1 MVLAQGITSESQDA
15 GIQNLI
21 GEYSGMLESLE
32 YAIQRG
38 YSERGSVD
46 LQTGLAEKRL
56 NESLQQV
63 NTRFQATRN
72 SIIDRMNQNGNHL
85 AKAERHIMY
94 AEPVAIQ
101 SIQGDIARYQQNI
114 ENDRFTLSE
123 LARVEEEM
131 RSGLGYATKQ
141 FKQNFEDQLR
151 GTDRIVEGP
160 GGGVLTYPGDLN
172 VSGIAEQDGGSMA
185 LNQNGN
191 QTPGVLASPVPSQF
205 TQDEAYEIFLSS
217 PGQQID
223 VDILIENLQMLFPEL
238 TSTDVWQNIAH
249 DRDLIAKVA
258 ESGLVNQEWVDAAL
272 LSVDS
277 LGSGQE
283 PIPADP
289 ETQRAAALMSARN
302 DFINSNRSPNAA
314 TKLHSDAMRIMG
326 WNDDIAREYV
336 ATVMSDLQN
345 GGVDDV
351 DDGQP
356 PVGNPPPIDDGLGGD
371 PLGGDPLGGDPLG
384 GDPLGG
390 DPLGGGDGL
399 GGNDPLGGY
408 NRFIPEGTE
417 VDLTGYDP
425 LQLRTPYE
433 TLAGTLYDR
442 PLQTNIA
449 PGLVGQNEARGKEA
463 VDIFELQAA
472 LGAFGA
478 PNAGPESFNYGEN
491 DAQVLIAN
499 AVNQALDEGGL
510 RGRQTP
516 KSFREM
522 IDAAVMAFSG
532 LDPASGQ
539 WADISNNLGF
549 TTADTSAGA
558 YGGFIE
564 KFLDPRISQARGP
577 MKGSLQ
583 GQLNDRERQIFDN
596 PETQMIHNLS
606 PIEFLKFIT
615 QGF

>member
-1 MVLAQGITSESQDA
+1 
-15 GIQNLI
+15 
-21 GEYSGMLESLE
+21 MLP
-32 YAIQRG
+32 G
-38 YSERGSVD
+38 
-46 LQTGLAEKRL
+46 QTGDPY
-56 NESLQQV
+56 N
-63 NTRFQATRN
+63 N
-72 SIIDRMNQNGNHL
+72 
-85 AKAERHIMY
+85 
-94 AEPVAIQ
+94 
-101 SIQGDIARYQQNI
+101 
-114 ENDRFTLSE
+114 
-123 LARVEEEM
+123 LARDTNI
-131 RSGLGYATKQ
+131 SDGLDPDIS
-141 FKQNFEDQLR
+141 NR
-151 GTDRIVEGP
+151 
-160 GGGVLTYPGDLN
+160 
-172 VSGIAEQDGGSMA
+172 
-185 LNQNGN
+185 N

-205 TQDEAYEIFLSS
+205 TQQLTQDEAYEIFLSS

-283 PIPADP
+283 EFIGPPIDD
-289 ETQRAAALMSARN
+289 ETRKAAQLQSVRA
-302 DFINSNRSPNAA
+302 DFITQYQNGGFTQHNLPDAA
-314 TKLHSDAMRIMG
+314 NKLKSDAMRIMG

-345 GGVDDV
+345 GGVDEV

-356 PVGNPPPIDDGLGGD
+356 PIDDG
-371 PLGGDPLGGDPLG
+371 LGGDPLG

-408 NRFIPEGTE
+408 NRFIPEGTK

-478 PNAGPESFNYGEN
+478 PNRGPESFNYGEN

-532 LDPASGQ
+532 LAPASGQ

-577 MKGSLQ
+577 MKRALQ
-583 GQLNDRERQIFDN
+583 GQLNDRERQIFEN
-596 PETQMIHNLS
+596 PETQMIDNLS